1 MANPG
6 LFCLF
11 SFFTIAN
18 FTEKTIGFNRI
29 QTRIVGI
36 KDEKGDHLTTSTAPT
51 RLKLVSFF
59 LICLK
64 GIINNNDIGQE
75 NEEKNITTSE
85 KFHNNKKDFVVI
97 ETDPREKHVRISR
110 LKMMMIELDIKLI
123 NVIYETFPL

>member
-1 MANPG
+1 M
-6 LFCLF
+6 
-11 SFFTIAN
+11 
-18 FTEKTIGFNRI
+18 
-29 QTRIVGI
+29 
-36 KDEKGDHLTTSTAPT
+36 TTSTAPT

-64 GIINNNDIGQE
+64 GIINNNNIGQE

-110 LKMMMIELDIKLI
+110 LKMMMMELDIKLI
-123 NVIYETFPL
+123 SVIYETLLL